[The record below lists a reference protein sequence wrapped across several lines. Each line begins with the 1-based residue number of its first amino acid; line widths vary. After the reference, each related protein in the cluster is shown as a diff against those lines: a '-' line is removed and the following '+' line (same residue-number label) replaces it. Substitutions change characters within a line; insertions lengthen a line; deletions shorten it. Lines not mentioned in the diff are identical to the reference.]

1 MTFVVKEIWRYP
13 VKSMRGERLPQ
24 ATLTSAGIPLDRGWA
39 VRDEKTQTIRGAKH
53 MPKLMLCSARYLS
66 DTCAGLVPHVEI
78 ELPDGTALRSDAPQG
93 AETLSDFLGRAVTL
107 WPLLPPENVEH
118 YRIRDERAHDP
129 AGEWR
134 RIFMLQP
141 GEAMP
146 SMDGFGAGL
155 LRELSEYAAP
165 VGSYFDAFPINVL
178 TEASLRALQSL
189 VPDAVLDV
197 RRFRPNLL
205 LAGDAAE
212 GFVEEGWIGR
222 VLQVGEAALAV
233 EAKAPRCVMTSH
245 AQEGLDRDPTVIRT
259 IVRELQSCFSA
270 YARVATAGAVRVGDA
285 VHAGALAA
293 PGHT

>member
-1 MTFVVKEIWRYP
+1 MSFVVGEIWRYP
-13 VKSMRGERLPQ
+13 VKSMRGEQLPQ

-53 MPKLMLCSARYLS
+53 MPKLMLCSARYLP

-78 ELPDGTALRSDAPQG
+78 ALPDGTALSSETPQA
-93 AETLSDFLGRAVTL
+93 AEALSDFLGRTVTL
-107 WPLLPPENVEH
+107 WPLMPPDQADH
-118 YRIRDERAHDP
+118 YRIRDERARDP

-146 SMDGFGAGL
+146 SMDGFGPGL

-165 VGSYFDAFPINVL
+165 VGAYFDAFPINVL
-178 TEASLRALQSL
+178 TEASLRALQRL

-205 LAGDAAE
+205 LAGGEAE

-222 VLQVGEAALAV
+222 ALDVGEVGLAI

-245 AQEGLDRDPTVIRT
+245 AQAGLDRDPSVIRT

-270 YARVATAGAVRVGDA
+270 YARVAKAGVVRVGDA
-285 VHAGALAA
+285 AA
-293 PGHT
+293 PAS